1 MVPEILFRMLS
12 LIVDDL
18 MDESRFP
25 MWLIKLEFKDPDSAW
40 LDV

>member
-1 MVPEILFRMLS
+1 MVPEILFRMLL
-12 LIVDDL
+12 LIVADL

-25 MWLIKLEFKDPDSAW
+25 MRLIKLEFKEPNSVW